1 MTGVRLNPIRSIWST
16 ANVVLGSLSLILIS
30 GPIEAIAQAQQIPL
44 VQRST
49 LQPGT
54 RGQEVT
60 ELQAVLKLMGYY
72 NGPVDGIYSDGTVRG
87 VSAFQQAAG
96 LTPDGIVGEGTWN
109 RLFPPSP
116 GAVASSVV
124 NPQSVPFIQSS
135 RPILRQGMESDW
147 VAQLQQRLNQLGFFD
162 GSPTGVFGPRTEDS
176 VRELQSRYNLEPDGI
191 VGPSTWAILFP

>member
-1 MTGVRLNPIRSIWST
+1 MTEVVFNPMGWIRSAAKLT
-16 ANVVLGSLSLILIS
+16 VCSLSLVLIS
-30 GPIEAIAQAQQIPL
+30 VPIAAIAQPTPF

-49 LQPGT
+49 LQQGT

-60 ELQAVLKLMGYY
+60 ELQAVLKLMGFYT
-72 NGPVDGIYSDGTVRG
+72 GPVDGIYSEGTVRA

-116 GAVASSVV
+116 GAVASGVV
-124 NPQSVPFIQSS
+124 NPGSVPFIQSS

-147 VAQLQQRLNQLGFFD
+147 VAQLQQRLNQLGFFE
-162 GSPTGVFGPRTEDS
+162 GSPTGVFGPRTDAS
-176 VRELQSRYNLEPDGI
+176 VRALQRRYNLEPDGI
-191 VGPSTWAILFP
+191 VGPSTWSILFP

>member
-1 MTGVRLNPIRSIWST
+1 MTEVVFNPRCWIRST
-16 ANVVLGSLSLILIS
+16 AKLMVCSLSLVLIS
-30 GPIEAIAQAQQIPL
+30 APIAAIAQQTPF

-49 LQPGT
+49 LQVGT
-54 RGQEVT
+54 RGQQVT
-60 ELQAVLKLMGYY
+60 ELQAVLRLMGFYT
-72 NGPVDGIYSDGTVRG
+72 GSVDGIYNEGTGRA

-116 GAVASSVV
+116 GSVASGPV
-124 NPQSVPFIQSS
+124 NPGSVPFIQSS

-147 VAQLQQRLNQLGFFD
+147 VAQLQQRLNQLGFFE
-162 GSPTGVFGPRTEDS
+162 GSPTGVFGPRTDAS
-176 VRELQSRYNLEPDGI
+176 VRALQRRYNLEPDGI

>member
-1 MTGVRLNPIRSIWST
+1 MTEVVFNPMGWIRST
-16 ANVVLGSLSLILIS
+16 AKVVGCSLSLVLIS
-30 GPIEAIAQAQQIPL
+30 VPIAAIAQQTPF

-49 LQPGT
+49 LQQGT

-72 NGPVDGIYSDGTVRG
+72 TGPVDGIYSEGTVRG

-116 GAVASSVV
+116 GAVASGVM
-124 NPQSVPFIQSS
+124 NPASVPFIQSS

-147 VAQLQQRLNQLGFFD
+147 VAQLQQRLNQMGFFE
-162 GSPTGVFGPRTEDS
+162 GSPTGVFGPRTDAS
-176 VRELQSRYNLEPDGI
+176 VRALQSRYNLEPDGI
-191 VGPSTWAILFP
+191 VGPSTWSILFP

>member
-1 MTGVRLNPIRSIWST
+1 MTKVVFNPMGWIRSK
-16 ANVVLGSLSLILIS
+16 ANLMVCSLSLVLMSVQIA
-30 GPIEAIAQAQQIPL
+30 AIAQQTPF

-49 LQPGT
+49 LQLGT
-54 RGQEVT
+54 QGQQVT

-72 NGPVDGIYSDGTVRG
+72 NGPVDGIYSEGTVRG

-96 LTPDGIVGEGTWN
+96 LTPDGIVGDGTWN

-116 GAVASSVV
+116 GALSSGVV
-124 NPQSVPFIQSS
+124 NPASVPFIQSS

-147 VAQLQQRLNQLGFFD
+147 VAQLQQRLNQMGFFE
-162 GSPTGVFGPRTEDS
+162 GSPTGVFGPRTEAS
-176 VRELQSRYNLEPDGI
+176 VRALQSRYNLEPDGI